1 MHHYDRLRRFSDKDR
16 PMPPEKDILDIFAIL
31 LTAEIFNKYPDLGIN
46 DLPPQAREV
55 FSIDTFDQ
63 QRPVVVVNES
73 AIARVLGV
81 TNAHER
87 LTKNPFASYEEFG
100 HRLGITE
107 LIPAFRWFL
116 KHNGQAYLANNP
128 ALAWYGQNIENM
140 PGVSYEITRNANS
153 LFEDTRIFLDKKIA
167 KMLVQDER
175 LRSGLD
181 LILIY
186 APDEVE
192 QTIDDLVCSPDQLER
207 IQKLQV
213 ALRNIEFLK
222 KHRIVEIGKLLF
234 IGPPG
239 TGKTSLAFALSHIFH
254 MPLLEVRLSM
264 VTSQYLGETS
274 KNIDRIFDVARALA
288 PSILFIDE
296 FDFLAKSRVGDDHG
310 AMKRAVNALL
320 KNIDKIN
327 LVKNNVL
334 LIGATNHPHLLDE
347 AAWRRFDEVM
357 LFDLPD
363 EQIREQILSKILAGF
378 SCSCDYRHLA
388 QTTEGFS
395 GSDLRM
401 LVREA
406 VLTALLEG
414 RTDITE
420 DDVSLGKDLIQARDT
435 NRNRKW
441 YG

>member
-1 MHHYDRLRRFSDKDR
+1 
-16 PMPPEKDILDIFAIL
+16 MPPEKDILDIFAIL

-100 HRLGITE
+100 HRLSITE
-107 LIPAFRWFL
+107 LTPAFRWFL
-116 KHNGQAYLANNP
+116 KHNGQEYLANNP

-140 PGVSYEITRNANS
+140 PDVSYETTRNSNS

-181 LILIY
+181 LIIIY
-186 APDEVE
+186 APEEVE

-207 IQKLQV
+207 IKKLQV
-213 ALRNIEFLK
+213 ALQNIEFLK

-363 EQIREQILSKILAGF
+363 EQIREQILSKILTGF

-406 VLTALLEG
+406 VLTALLDS

-420 DDVSLGKDLIQARDT
+420 DDVSLGKDLIQARDI

>member
-1 MHHYDRLRRFSDKDR
+1 MQPD
-16 PMPPEKDILDIFAIL
+16 EEILNLFAIL
-31 LTAEIFNKYPDLGIN
+31 LTAEIFNTYNELGIN
-46 DLPPQAREV
+46 DLPPEAREIFSVDV
-55 FSIDTFDQ
+55 FDL

-73 AIARVLGV
+73 AIARVLSI
-81 TNAHER
+81 TNAHIR
-87 LTKNPFASYEEFG
+87 LEKNPFTIYEEFG
-100 HRLGITE
+100 HRLSISE
-107 LIPAFRWFL
+107 LLPAFRWFI
-116 KHNGQAYLANNP
+116 KHNGTAYLKNNP
-128 ALAWYGQNIENM
+128 TLAWFGQNVEKM
-140 PGVSYEITRNANS
+140 PNVSYELARSDNS
-153 LFEDTRIFLDKKIA
+153 LFEDTRIFLDKKIS
-167 KMLVQDER
+167 KMLANDDKI
-175 LRSGLD
+175 RSGLD
-181 LILIY
+181 LIIIY

-192 QTIDDLVCSPDQLER
+192 QKIEDLVCSADQLER
-207 IQKLQV
+207 IKKLQV
-213 ALRNIEFLK
+213 AIKNIDFLRE
-222 KHRIVEIGKLLF
+222 HRIAEIGKLLF

-254 MPLLEVRLSM
+254 MPVLEVRLAM

-274 KNIDRIFDVARALA
+274 KNIDKIFDVARTLA

-296 FDFLAKSRVGDDHG
+296 FDFLAKSRISDDHG

-334 LIGATNHPHLLDE
+334 LIGATNHPDLLDE

-363 EQIREQILSKILAGF
+363 ELIREQILLKLLSGF
-378 SCSCDYRHLA
+378 SSVCDCRHLA
-388 QTTEGFS
+388 HETEGFS

-406 VLTALLEG
+406 ILSALLDG
-414 RTDITE
+414 RTDICE
-420 DDVSLGKDLIQARDT
+420 NDVNLGKELIKTRDA